1 MIALDTN
8 ILIYAI
14 SPEDQ
19 QGRTAAALALLD
31 RLGAVR
37 PILPLQVVGEYLNVA
52 RRHREIDIVQAVK
65 RIEAIMAVYRCEP
78 SGAVDFIQ
86 AIDVSTRLN
95 VQYFD
100 AVIIVVARRLGAAI
114 LLSEDMHDGLEIDG
128 LRIIN
133 PFVAA
138 NEALLADYFGNAV

>member
-19 QGRTAAALALLD
+19 QGRTTAALALLD

-78 SGAVDFIQ
+78 SGAEDFLSNRRFY
-86 AIDVSTRLN
+86 AIERPIFRCRDNSCRPPIRRG
-95 VQYFD
+95 D
-100 AVIIVVARRLGAAI
+100 IVKRRHARWVG
-114 LLSEDMHDGLEIDG
+114 D
-128 LRIIN
+128 
-133 PFVAA
+133 
-138 NEALLADYFGNAV
+138 